1 MISRDN
7 SPKGLFG
14 RMHFIECKNVGTS
27 ELPAYSVAE
36 ITGAVESSERIVLT
50 VQPVT
55 DFGWRSCVVTIGPAK
70 IAAGDRGACLDER
83 CCFVTYTPGGSLP
96 QKGETWGPV
105 EDETEVHRHVP
116 GGLVLRDGAD
126 GRVLIQRY
134 EPGIVWGQTRAKLMP
149 GATGGVDLYRYDA
162 NSGGNGSLV
171 IVDNRT
177 FDVTEPTGVI
187 DPIEVGTFVYASWSQ
202 QAGKW
207 ILQGFVC

>member
-14 RMHFIECKNVGTS
+14 RMHFIECKNVGTA

-83 CCFVTYTPGGSLP
+83 CCFVAYTPGGSLP

-134 EPGIVWGQTRAKLMP
+134 DPGFVWGKTTATLAA
-149 GATGGVDLYRYDA
+149 GATGTVDFWRYDPESGSNGELVAA
-162 NSGGNGSLV
+162 NMQFG
-171 IVDNRT
+171 
-177 FDVTEPTGVI
+177 VTEATG
-187 DPIEVGTFVYASWSQ
+187 DNDTIEAGTFVFSAWNA
-202 QAGKW
+202 QAERW
-207 ILQGFVC
+207 ILYGWVC